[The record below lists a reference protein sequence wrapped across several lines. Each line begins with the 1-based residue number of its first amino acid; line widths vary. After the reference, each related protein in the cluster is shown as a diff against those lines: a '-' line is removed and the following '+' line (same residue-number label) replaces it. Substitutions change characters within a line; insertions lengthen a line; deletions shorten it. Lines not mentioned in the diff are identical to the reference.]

1 MRNRRVV
8 RIGFASPPARGV
20 IIFAMAVS
28 GDTGGVRRLRVMIR
42 GVVQGVGFRPF
53 VYRLATGAG
62 LGGWVVNSA
71 QGVFLEV
78 EGPSAALDGF
88 LTRLRTDAPPR
99 ASIQSLEWSLL
110 EPAGLGAFEIRESDG
125 SGPRTTLVM
134 PDVAVCANCLREM
147 FDPEDR
153 RYLYPFTNCTN
164 CGPRYSILEALPY
177 DRPNTTMRGF
187 RMCADCAA
195 EYNNP
200 LDRRFHA
207 QPIACPACGPRLA
220 LWRAVGTTDVAASGG
235 EALLAACE
243 ALRRGEIIAVKGLG
257 GFHLMADAGREAAV
271 RRLRERKRREA
282 KPLALMAPDMGWA
295 RRLCFVAPAEERLL
309 ASPESPIVLMARRPD
324 APVASAV
331 APDNPTLGV
340 MLPYTPL
347 HHLLLR
353 EMGVPLVATSGNLS
367 DEPICTDEREA
378 AARLGGIADW
388 LLVHDRP
395 IARAVDDSVARVL
408 CGREQVLRRARG
420 YAPLPIVL
428 PGLEW
433 AGGAVFAAGAH
444 LKNTVAVTAGGGVVL
459 SQHIGDLDTAESHA
473 AFVRTAESLAALY
486 GVRPSAAAC
495 DLHPDYHSTHYARSL
510 GLPVAAVQHH
520 HAHLLAC
527 LAENDLRGPALGVV
541 WDGTGY
547 GTDGTIW
554 GGEFLIAELSSAD
567 FRRAGHLR
575 PFRLPG
581 GDAAAR
587 EPRRAALAV
596 LFDTL
601 GPEAFSLR
609 HLPTLGAFTAEEL
622 RVLRT
627 MLESGVHCPVTTSAG
642 RLFDAVASLCGLR
655 QRSTFEG
662 QAAMELEFAAAGTEG
677 SGDFVKENNENFAGP
692 HYEYSFTTA
701 DGYFVI
707 DWRPAVRAILADI
720 HKGCPARF
728 ISIGFHIMLTHS
740 IVSAA
745 RHVGLERVVL
755 TGGCFQSR
763 LLTEG
768 AVSALSAAGFKPVWH
783 QRVPPNDGGI
793 ALGQVVA
800 ALAGRG
806 SGGRG

>member
-1 MRNRRVV
+1 MT
-8 RIGFASPPARGV
+8 
-20 IIFAMAVS
+20 MT
-28 GDTGGVRRLRVMIR
+28 GDTGGLRRLRVVIR

-53 VYRLATGAG
+53 VYRLAREAG

-78 EGPSAALDGF
+78 EGMAGALDDF
-88 LTRLRTDAPPR
+88 LTRLRTQAPPR

-110 EPAGLGAFEIRESDG
+110 EPAGLGPFEIRESDEC
-125 SGPRTTLVM
+125 GPRTAVVM
-134 PDVAVCANCLREM
+134 PDVAVCADCLREM
-147 FDPEDR
+147 FDPADR
-153 RYLYPFTNCTN
+153 RYLYPFINCTN
-164 CGPRYSILEALPY
+164 CGPRYSIIEALPY
-177 DRPNTTMRGF
+177 DRPNTTMRRF
-187 RMCADCAA
+187 AMCADCAT

-220 LWRAVGTTDVAASGG
+220 LWRGVVAGEVAASGH
-235 EALLAACE
+235 EALRAAAA
-243 ALRRGEIIAVKGLG
+243 ALRRGEIVAVKGLG
-257 GFHLMADAGREAAV
+257 GFHLMADAAQGGAV

-282 KPLALMAPDMGWA
+282 KPLALMVPDMGWA
-295 RRLCFVAPAEERLL
+295 RRLCVVSASEERLL
-309 ASPESPIVLMARRPD
+309 ASPESPIVLMARRTD
-324 APVASAV
+324 APVAAEV
-331 APDNPTLGV
+331 APDNPSLGV

-353 EMGVPLVATSGNLS
+353 EAGLPLVATSGNLS

-378 AARLGGIADW
+378 AVRLGAIADW

-395 IARAVDDSVARVL
+395 IARAVDDSVVRVL

-420 YAPLPIVL
+420 YAPLPVML
-428 PGLEW
+428 PGLVAE
-433 AGGAVFAAGAH
+433 GETIFAAGAH
-444 LKNTVAVTAGGGVVL
+444 LKNTVALTAAGGVVL
-459 SQHIGDLDTAESHA
+459 SQHIGDLDTAESHE
-473 AFVRTAESLAALY
+473 AFVRTAASLQGLY
-486 GVRPSAAAC
+486 GASPSVAAC

-510 GLPVAAVQHH
+510 GLPVRAVQHH

-547 GTDGTIW
+547 GLDGTIW
-554 GGEFLIAELSSAD
+554 GGEFLIAELSSPQ

-601 GPEAFSLR
+601 GPEVFSLQ
-609 HLPTLGAFTAEEL
+609 HLPTLGAFTPEEL
-622 RVLRT
+622 RVLRA

-642 RLFDAVASLCGLR
+642 RLFDAVASLAGLR

-662 QAAMELEFAAAGTEG
+662 QAAMELEFAAGGMETCR
-677 SGDFVKENNENFAGP
+677 DFVKENNENLNGP
-692 HYEYSFTTA
+692 HYEYSFTTTH
-701 DGYFVI
+701 GNFVI

-720 HKGCPARF
+720 HEGYPARF
-728 ISIGFHIMLTHS
+728 ISVGFHSMLTRC

-745 RHVGLERVVL
+745 RHAGVEHVVL
-755 TGGCFQSR
+755 TGGCFQNR

-768 AVSALSAAGFKPVWH
+768 AVAALSAAGFVPVWH
-783 QRVPPNDGGI
+783 QRVPPNDGGV

-800 ALAGRG
+800 ALAWRG
-806 SGGRG
+806 GGGKG